1 MAMATSSASEQ
12 SASFEHVDIFSD
24 HGDSESCRL
33 LNITVDTH
41 NTADIQSRTS
51 QSDELLDASKSL
63 LHNVH

>member
-1 MAMATSSASEQ
+1 MAMATSSA

-41 NTADIQSRTS
+41 NTADIQSITY
-51 QSDELLDASKSL
+51 QSDELLDTGKRFIT
-63 LHNVH
+63 